1 MYIPFNQL
9 SDAARIWIYQ
19 ASRSLEHEEKV
30 AMLQKAQAFLA
41 QWASHGHPLQCSAD
55 ILYNKFL
62 ILAVEES
69 FQSATGCAVDASVQ
83 FIRGLEQ
90 AFQIDL
96 LHRTQVAFRYDE
108 EDFVVPLDQLKEKIQ
123 QGVITANMFT
133 FDNTLTKKAELA
145 SRWLVPVKD
154 SWLAKHFI

>member
-30 AMLQKAQAFLA
+30 AMLQKVQAFLA
-41 QWASHGHPLQCSAD
+41 QWASHGHPLQCSAE

-69 FQSATGCAVDASVQ
+69 FQGTTGCAVDASVQ
-83 FIRGLEQ
+83 FLRGLEQ
-90 AFQIDL
+90 VFQIDL
-96 LHRTQVAFRYDE
+96 LQRTQVAFRHNG
-108 EDFVVPLDQLKEKIQ
+108 EDFVVPLDQLKEKIK
-123 QGVITANMFT
+123 QGVITEDMLT
-133 FDNTLTKKAELA
+133 FDNTLTKKEELA
-145 SRWLVPVKD
+145 GRWLVSVKD
-154 SWLAKHFI
+154 SWLAKYFT